1 MEVKLAVHYKQE
13 RINPEDN
20 NNGLLWG
27 IYYYDIPKI
36 DIDTDN
42 MYNND
47 IVWDNMYQEID
58 TYLIYYSDQ
67 LEVMEELRL
76 YDWSHLDNCTN
87 IGQVAYRGLEEE
99 IMSRGK
105 VTNIDNYKF
114 NYEKQ
119 EQTK

>member
-1 MEVKLAVHYKQE
+1 MEVKLAVHFKQE

-47 IVWDNMYQEID
+47 IVNVEWYASKKER
-58 TYLIYYSDQ
+58 DQ
-67 LEVMEELRL
+67 IL
-76 YDWSHLDNCTN
+76 NN
-87 IGQVAYRGLEEE
+87 
-99 IMSRGK
+99 
-105 VTNIDNYKF
+105 
-114 NYEKQ
+114 
-119 EQTK
+119 